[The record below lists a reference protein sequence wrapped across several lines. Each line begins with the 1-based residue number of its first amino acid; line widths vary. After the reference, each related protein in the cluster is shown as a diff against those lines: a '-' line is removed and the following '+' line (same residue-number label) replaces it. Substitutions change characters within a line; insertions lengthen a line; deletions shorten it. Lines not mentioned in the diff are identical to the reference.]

1 MARRTLLGVLLFP
14 MAFALAQTGGPR
26 PANLVILMMD
36 GLRWQEVF
44 SGADPALLGG
54 KAGGVADPDG
64 LRRLFWRDSL
74 EQRRAALLPFL
85 WTELARRG
93 QVFGD
98 RNSGAEARVSN
109 GLNFSY
115 PGYSETFCGVA
126 DPRIDSNG
134 KRYNPNL
141 NVLEF
146 LHRRPG
152 FEGRVAVFAA
162 WEQFPWILNAPRAG
176 ILVNGGYESLLVQP
190 PAADIELLN
199 RLKAETEYWEGEAFD
214 SFIFRTAL
222 EYLRL
227 HKPRVLAVLLGETD
241 EWAHAGRYDLYLK
254 AAHRFDQYTREL
266 WETLQQIPE
275 YRGATTLILAT
286 DHGRGSGKKTWRS
299 HGRRVPES
307 QYIWMAFLGPGVR
320 PLGLRAR
327 TQTVTQAQLAATI
340 AGLLGEDFRTAVPGA
355 APPIEDVLPR

>member
-1 MARRTLLGVLLFP
+1 MKRRPFLGVLLFP
-14 MAFALAQTGGPR
+14 LAFALARTGEPR
-26 PANLVILMMD
+26 PANVVILMMD

-44 SGADPALLGG
+44 SGADPALLER

-85 WTELARRG
+85 WTEVARRG

-98 RNSGAEARVSN
+98 RNSGAGARVSN

-126 DPRIDSNG
+126 DPRINSNG

-176 ILVNGGYESLLVQP
+176 ILVNGGYEPLLVQP
-190 PAADIELLN
+190 SSENIGLLN

-222 EYLRL
+222 EYIRL

-254 AAHRFDQYTREL
+254 AAHRFDQYAGEL
-266 WETLQQIPE
+266 WETLQQMPE
-275 YRGATTLILAT
+275 YRGATTLILTT

-307 QYIWMAFLGPGVR
+307 QYIWMAFLGPGV
-320 PLGLRAR
+320 PALGPRAR

-340 AGLLGEDFRTAVPGA
+340 AGLLGEDFRTAVPAA